1 MFSTRNDLSFALFFA
16 PLCLKHQFHL
26 ISQGQLKLIDDIVGG
41 KLDFPA
47 RCQWKY
53 YTSVATLSHTWRGHL
68 SKLRDKWIQQHAKDP
83 EFAGMRASFKLPPLA
98 ISGRWA
104 SIDSAE
110 QFYLETGA
118 QNVRKLFKAVFDKD
132 RQKLETPNAAE
143 AVEDQKDA
151 LDELALDEEY
161 QKRAPKPDVSQG
173 QLEDGDGDGP
183 GDDGDGPSNI
193 ADPVDDADEEDE
205 DALELEQIERELCG
219 DFAEVDIA
227 MLEQELQSTMEEQ
240 DDLAD
245 MDRLHRVF
253 VEVASEKQHKDAFCA
268 GDIESN
274 DGNLEKDIGDVLLE
288 HYLSQSPNEQQSCAA
303 KKEHATATTALDASS
318 INDSL
323 IAWSSSME
331 HFLSSMEPIANQL
344 KAFDVSAVDSCLG
357 HDLSLVIT
365 ENDAVYVSW
374 LQPYKNLTGRSVQ
387 LDDDGGGI
395 YPSHFRP
402 KQNFSGSVIVAPS
415 CGVRV
420 KKKDRQI
427 MPHDFQR
434 LRQSCLAAF
443 QVVVD
448 DADFFIFDDDGAGRN
463 CIACHQSS
471 SSPSDLPPQRCS
483 VCLKLWHSNC
493 SKQAALRLAN
503 FAQLH
508 KAATFQNMFPAQD
521 DAAYKHI
528 RRALAS
534 DVFTQQH
541 GIMTL

>member
-1 MFSTRNDLSFALFFA
+1 MLQLF
-16 PLCLKHQFHL
+16 LK
-26 ISQGQLKLIDDIVGG
+26 
-41 KLDFPA
+41 A
-47 RCQWKY
+47 
-53 YTSVATLSHTWRGHL
+53 SHMYSHVPWFM
-68 SKLRDKWIQQHAKDP
+68 A
-83 EFAGMRASFKLPPLA
+83 
-98 ISGRWA
+98 
-104 SIDSAE
+104 
-110 QFYLETGA
+110 
-118 QNVRKLFKAVFDKD
+118 
-132 RQKLETPNAAE
+132 
-143 AVEDQKDA
+143 
-151 LDELALDEEY
+151 DELSCSRNVG
-161 QKRAPKPDVSQG
+161 QVS
-173 QLEDGDGDGP
+173 GDGDGP

-508 KAATFQNMFPAQD
+508 KVPTLDQHSLEPCDLPFFLLSLPYLFASHHQLMHCSVAVVLNTKHTRAACARVLRIVV
-521 DAAYKHI
+521 H
-528 RRALAS
+528 S
-534 DVFTQQH
+534 GSV
-541 GIMTL
+541 GIPVDRWVNES